1 MDDVKQLTETTIWVA
16 GSLFQRGKTSGSTA
30 NISFRRGDEVY
41 ISASGT
47 CFATLTAGDFSVVSI
62 DGSHISGPKP
72 SKELPLHMAVYQARP
87 KVGAVIHTHSFYSTL
102 WSCLKHKDERD
113 VVPTHTPYLKM
124 KVGRIGLV
132 PYAPP
137 GSEELFAKFRKVI
150 DDSDAWLL
158 ANHGPVVGGATMM
171 DAFFGL
177 EELEESAR
185 IAWHLRGE
193 ADATFIE

>member
-1 MDDVKQLTETTIWVA
+1 MDDLKQLIETTIWVA
-16 GSLFQRGKTSGSTA
+16 SSLFTRGKTSGSTA
-30 NISFRRGDEVY
+30 NISFRHGDEVY

-47 CFATLTAGDFSVVSI
+47 CFATLTADDFSVVSI

-113 VVPTHTPYLKM
+113 VMPTHTPYLKM

-171 DAFFGL
+171 DAFFGI

-193 ADATFIE
+193 PDATFIE